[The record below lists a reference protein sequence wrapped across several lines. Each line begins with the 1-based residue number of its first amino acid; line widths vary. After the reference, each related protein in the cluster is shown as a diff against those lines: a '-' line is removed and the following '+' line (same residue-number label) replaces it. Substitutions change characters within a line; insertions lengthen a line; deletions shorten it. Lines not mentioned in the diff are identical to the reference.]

1 MARIKAQDLTVGMNV
16 VVIAFG
22 ERKVH
27 KLTKAQYYPPLPG
40 IKCSAGF
47 IAVGTEE
54 WGNGIPN
61 LAATL
66 DIDEEVEIE

>member
-1 MARIKAQDLTVGMNV
+1 MARIKAQDLKAGMNV
-16 VVIAFG
+16 VVTAFG

-27 KLTKAQYYPPLPG
+27 KLTLAQYYPPLPG
-40 IKCSAGF
+40 VKCSLGF

-54 WGNGIPN
+54 WDKGIPN
-61 LAATL
+61 LAASL